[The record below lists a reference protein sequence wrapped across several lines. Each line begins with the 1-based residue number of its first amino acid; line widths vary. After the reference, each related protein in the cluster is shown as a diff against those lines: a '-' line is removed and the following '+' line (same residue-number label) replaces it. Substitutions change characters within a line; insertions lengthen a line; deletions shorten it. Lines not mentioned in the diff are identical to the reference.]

1 MPRRRVIGQRK
12 ILPDPKFGSELLAKF
27 VNILMVD
34 GKKSTAESI
43 VYSALETL
51 AQRSGKSELE
61 AFEVA
66 LENVRPTVEVKSR
79 RVGGSTYQVPVEV
92 RPVRRN
98 ALAMRWIVEAARKR
112 GDKSMAL
119 RLANKFLML
128 QKTKVLQLRNVKTF
142 TVWPKPT
149 RRSHTT
155 VGNPFGVLVTR
166 RALPVSSPL
175 WAT

>member
-1 MPRRRVIGQRK
+1 M
-12 ILPDPKFGSELLAKF
+12 
-27 VNILMVD
+27 
-34 GKKSTAESI
+34 
-43 VYSALETL
+43 
-51 AQRSGKSELE
+51 
-61 AFEVA
+61 
-66 LENVRPTVEVKSR
+66 RPTVEVKSR

-119 RLANKFLML
+119 RPANELLML

-155 VGNPFGVLVTR
+155 VGNPSEF
-166 RALPVSSPL
+166 
-175 WAT
+175 